1 MTEENA
7 TEVPSAPDDGDGP
20 YEGGLE
26 TVKGQDTKGREGI
39 YPVVHLTDASRLFRI
54 LIDSA
59 KSFLLS
65 RSTSCPA

>member
-1 MTEENA
+1 MTEENT

-20 YEGGLE
+20 HEGGLE

-54 LIDSA
+54 LIDSVNRV
-59 KSFLLS
+59 LVN